1 MIVMK
6 KFHDL
11 EFDIPENYHTINK
24 DNYSSYVN
32 NKVGFIDQWF
42 YPEWFTNIEL
52 GRMIVM
58 FDESNIEKVNTDSGS
73 YNQSKEYMHFI
84 LGEKN
89 YPSVSEKE
97 YLIEYQ
103 KESYDSSK
111 QENIELHREYLKL
124 EISEIPSNSKYS
136 IYSEIKWGIG
146 QTSFMCD
153 FFPFKENNRIYMTS
167 LYCSDDLIDSSRE
180 NFNKILNSIKI
191 K

>member
-1 MIVMK
+1 ME

-24 DNYSSYVN
+24 DNYSSCVN
-32 NKVGFIDQWF
+32 NKIGFIDQWF

-73 YNQSKEYMHFI
+73 YNQSKEYMYFI

-103 KESYDSSK
+103 KESYDPSK

-136 IYSEIKWGIG
+136 IYSEIKWGG
-146 QTSFMCD
+146 WT
-153 FFPFKENNRIYMTS
+153 N
-167 LYCSDDLIDSSRE
+167 
-180 NFNKILNSIKI
+180 
-191 K
+191 

>member
-1 MIVMK
+1 
-6 KFHDL
+6 
-11 EFDIPENYHTINK
+11 
-24 DNYSSYVN
+24 VN

-103 KESYDSSK
+103 KESYDPSK